1 MMTSLLEQLS
11 LTPVQVAALPDDA
24 QQRVVQFLL
33 RWEAFVDAL
42 ACLEQTPRLDAY
54 AATARARA
62 LHGAGRTADA
72 QRLLTTYFQQHN
84 DPAARLTLAEIAL
97 ESGEVE
103 LAVAQLRLA
112 LEQMRCLG
120 RAQWVAVRVHLAA
133 GDEAAAQ
140 QVIQQLSASARSSPY
155 TSLSMMALL
164 RTQGDRVTATAYA
177 VRALEQDQ
185 RDNLLTIDALVD
197 VRAFFSAI
205 GDRIH
210 LRAVEDRLVQRFQD
224 DQKTLLT
231 DLQRATSSSAAQS
244 VAAHMSATSPAA
256 PSASV
261 SASQPASPSRVT
273 VTDAERRALL
283 KEVKTHFGFVTLL
296 PGQAEILACV
306 RRGEH
311 VLAILP
317 TGAGKSLCYQLPA
330 FLDRGVTLVVSP
342 LIALMKDQVDGLPPV
357 LRGQALALNSMMD
370 GDKLRSALQR
380 VATGQV
386 KLLYAAPERLRQVSF
401 VEMLARV
408 GVARLVVDEAHC
420 VSVWGH
426 DFRPDYLH
434 LRQVHRDLGAPPL
447 LAMTATAPP
456 VVRDDI
462 QRQLLG
468 GLGAMRVL
476 AGDTFRPN
484 LHLGAFRVRDDDERG
499 ALLRRLLRTL
509 QGSGIVYARSR
520 RRCEEVAAMLRQQGC
535 AAAHYHAGIDNRAEV
550 QDRFMRNE
558 LQVIVATVAF
568 GMGIDKADIRFIVH
582 DGLPASL
589 EGYYQEIGR
598 AGRDGKP
605 AHCLLVY
612 ADHDE
617 AVLLRLANR
626 SSLTLDLLRTLY
638 QQVRQHLGALTA
650 APVPSALLK
659 AAAGDD
665 ITARVALSL
674 LAEAGLLRRGYD
686 SPRAVTVQRP
696 RQMRGQDD
704 ANFTAFARQCGL
716 DRQQV
721 VSAPF
726 VSLAETV
733 HLSPAALEQWLLVWQ
748 EARYVHVHYDGRDPY
763 LELLPPPAQ
772 VASKLEQ
779 MLRNRATLD
788 QQRASDI
795 ARYARTTACRHGFL
809 ADYLGGERRTR
820 CRVCDNCGVTFQLA
834 PDPAAL
840 DAAAFEPE
848 AHLLVLLQALQEQNW
863 GRRNLVRLLRGDP
876 AASARAQ
883 QSTFYAALRTRSER
897 GLEQLLDSLLAEGLV
912 QTRELEHGGVVL
924 ELTRRGVKTSRD
936 LSHSKRRR

>member
-1 MMTSLLEQLS
+1 M
-11 LTPVQVAALPDDA
+11 
-24 QQRVVQFLL
+24 
-33 RWEAFVDAL
+33 
-42 ACLEQTPRLDAY
+42 
-54 AATARARA
+54 
-62 LHGAGRTADA
+62 
-72 QRLLTTYFQQHN
+72 
-84 DPAARLTLAEIAL
+84 
-97 ESGEVE
+97 
-103 LAVAQLRLA
+103 
-112 LEQMRCLG
+112 
-120 RAQWVAVRVHLAA
+120 
-133 GDEAAAQ
+133 
-140 QVIQQLSASARSSPY
+140 
-155 TSLSMMALL
+155 
-164 RTQGDRVTATAYA
+164 
-177 VRALEQDQ
+177 
-185 RDNLLTIDALVD
+185 
-197 VRAFFSAI
+197 
-205 GDRIH
+205 
-210 LRAVEDRLVQRFQD
+210 
-224 DQKTLLT
+224 
-231 DLQRATSSSAAQS
+231 
-244 VAAHMSATSPAA
+244 
-256 PSASV
+256 
-261 SASQPASPSRVT
+261 
-273 VTDAERRALL
+273 
-283 KEVKTHFGFVTLL
+283 
-296 PGQAEILACV
+296 
-306 RRGEH
+306 
-311 VLAILP
+311 
-317 TGAGKSLCYQLPA
+317 
-330 FLDRGVTLVVSP
+330 TLVVSP

-357 LRGQALALNSMMD
+357 LRSQALALNSTLD

-380 VATGQV
+380 VASGQV

-476 AGDTFRPN
+476 VGDAFRPN
-484 LHLGAFRVRDDDERG
+484 LQLGAFRVRDDDERV
-499 ALLRRLLRTL
+499 ALLLRLLGAL

-598 AGRDGKP
+598 AGRDGKR

-617 AVLLRLANR
+617 TVLLRLANR
-626 SSLTLDLLRTLY
+626 SSITIEVLRTLY
-638 QQVRQHLGALTA
+638 QQVRQHLGERTA
-650 APVPSALLK
+650 GPMPPALLK

-674 LAEAGLLRRGYD
+674 LAEAGLLRRSYD
-686 SPRAVTVQRP
+686 SPREVTLQRP

-704 ANFTAFARQCGL
+704 DNFMAFARQCAL

-721 VSAPF
+721 VRAPF
-726 VSLAETV
+726 VALAETL

-748 EARYVHVHYDGRDPY
+748 AARYVHVHYDGRDPY

-772 VASKLEQ
+772 VADKLEQ
-779 MLRNRATLD
+779 MLRNRAALD
-788 QQRASDI
+788 QQRAGDI
-795 ARYARTTACRHGFL
+795 ARYARTAACRHGFL
-809 ADYLGGERRTR
+809 ADYLGGERRAR
-820 CRVCDNCGVTFQLA
+820 CGVCDNCGATFQLA

-840 DAAAFEPE
+840 DPAAFDPE
-848 AHLLVLLQALQEQNW
+848 AHLLVLLQALQEQTW

-876 AASARAQ
+876 TASARAQ

-897 GLEQLLDSLLAEGLV
+897 GLEQLLDSVLAEGLV

-924 ELTRRGVKTSRD
+924 ELTRRGVKTIRD